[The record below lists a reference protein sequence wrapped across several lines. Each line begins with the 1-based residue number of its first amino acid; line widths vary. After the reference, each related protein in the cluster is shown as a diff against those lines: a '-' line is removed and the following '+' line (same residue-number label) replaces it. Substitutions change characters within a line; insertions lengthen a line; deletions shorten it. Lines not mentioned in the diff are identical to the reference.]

1 MDDLTDYHA
10 LSLAGIVLAADLVH
24 AAAHGQHQDAA
35 AIAAVKAAITS
46 QHAESLREVFPQ
58 VGDFRAGVRTTV
70 AALQGKP
77 ENPESLRYALQ
88 LIELASL
95 LKQSPQVIERLGR
108 ELDLLPQ
115 EPTDAEY
122 ARAYQASIST
132 LGKRI
137 QVTGNP
143 ALLQQEETADNI
155 RALLLGGI
163 RFAWLWQQL
172 GGRRWHLV
180 LYCKKIDQTAEGG
193 IRPGDFRSWVL
204 EVSEWQGART
214 KDQIHIFVS
223 QSSIDLGSDAS

>member
-10 LSLAGIVLAADLVH
+10 LSLAGVIMAAELVH
-24 AAAHGQHQDAA
+24 GAAHGHPQDQAA
-35 AIAAVKAAITS
+35 VAAVKQAITS
-46 QHAESLREVFPQ
+46 QHAEQLREVFPQ
-58 VGDFRAGVRTTV
+58 IGDFRGGVKAAV

-77 ENPESLRYALQ
+77 DNPDALRYALQ
-88 LIELASL
+88 LIELAGL
-95 LKQSPQVIERLGR
+95 LKQSPDVVERLGR

-115 EPTDAEY
+115 DPTDGEF

-143 ALLQQEETADNI
+143 ALLQQNDTANNI
-155 RALLLGGI
+155 RALLLGGV

-180 LYCKKIDQTAEGG
+180 LKRKQLLRGMEALNTI
-193 IRPGDFRSWVL
+193 L
-204 EVSEWQGART
+204 
-214 KDQIHIFVS
+214 
-223 QSSIDLGSDAS
+223 QSTVH

>member
-10 LSLAGIVLAADLVH
+10 LSLAGVVLAAELVH
-24 AAAHGQHQDAA
+24 AAAHGQHGDQTATQ
-35 AIAAVKAAITS
+35 AVKRAITS
-46 QHAESLREVFPQ
+46 QHAEQLREVFPQ
-58 VGDFRAGVRTTV
+58 IGDFRSGVKAAV

-77 ENPESLRYALQ
+77 ENPDALRYALQ

-95 LKQSPQVIERLGR
+95 LKQSPQVIDRLGK
-108 ELDLLPQ
+108 ELDQLP
-115 EPTDAEY
+115 EDPTDAEF
-122 ARAYQASIST
+122 ARVYQASIST

-155 RALLLGGI
+155 RALLLGGV

-180 LYCKKIDQTAEGG
+180 LKRKQLLRGMEALNTI
-193 IRPGDFRSWVL
+193 L
-204 EVSEWQGART
+204 
-214 KDQIHIFVS
+214 
-223 QSSIDLGSDAS
+223 QSTVH

>member
-1 MDDLTDYHA
+1 MDDLTDYH
-10 LSLAGIVLAADLVH
+10 SLALAGVVLAAELVH
-24 AAAHGQHQDAA
+24 AAAHGQYQDESATS
-35 AIAAVKAAITS
+35 AVKAAITS
-46 QHAESLREVFPQ
+46 QHAENLREVFPQ
-58 VGDFRAGVRTTV
+58 VGDLRGGVKTTV

-77 ENPESLRYALQ
+77 ENPEALRYALQ

-95 LKQSPQVIERLGR
+95 LKRSPEVVERLGR

-115 EPTDAEY
+115 DPTDAEF

-143 ALLQQEETADNI
+143 ALLQQPETANNI
-155 RALLLGGI
+155 RALLLGGV

-180 LYCKKIDQTAEGG
+180 LKRKNLLRAMEALNTI
-193 IRPGDFRSWVL
+193 L
-204 EVSEWQGART
+204 
-214 KDQIHIFVS
+214 
-223 QSSIDLGSDAS
+223 QSTVH